1 MTAIEEKEYSALLA
15 RALARATMDR
25 IRMASFI
32 VVTGRRPGQQRVY
45 GFDRNDIPAVDI
57 DYGQPMLTVKDDYED
72 HAAAIRS
79 PKECQFFKEYDA
91 YTGFLALQDH
101 FNSRN
106 LR

>member
-1 MTAIEEKEYSALLA
+1 MTPGAEEFWRLFTPRLVSAGL
-15 RALARATMDR
+15 
-25 IRMASFI
+25 IRS
-32 VVTGRRPGQQRVY
+32 
-45 GFDRNDIPAVDI
+45 
-57 DYGQPMLTVKDDYED
+57 GQPMLTVKDDYED